1 MSMRTVAVDAKEGTV
16 YNAMMPDV
24 IIAETLT
31 TFLSIRSNDIGHAN
45 DLIPISNTLQHGI
58 KVERWMNGFNLSP

>member
-1 MSMRTVAVDAKEGTV
+1 
-16 YNAMMPDV
+16 MMPDV